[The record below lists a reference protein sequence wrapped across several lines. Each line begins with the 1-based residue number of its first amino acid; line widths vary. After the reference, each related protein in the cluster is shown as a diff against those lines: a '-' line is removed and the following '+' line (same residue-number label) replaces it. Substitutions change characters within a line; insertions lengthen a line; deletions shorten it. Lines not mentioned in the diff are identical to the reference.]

1 MPYRFLRTL
10 LIFAAILLIFC
21 SVAAAQPQDKPKPK
35 AAPVTAGEAVRGAV
49 PILLTAIGTV
59 EASEVVEVK
68 ARINGLL
75 REVHF
80 EEGQDVHRG
89 DPLFSLDSR
98 DLEAELRSARAG
110 LDRVRAQLRKAVE
123 DKRRNDDLLRQG
135 LISRDR
141 QETTATAQES
151 LQAEVQ
157 EAEAAVEEA
166 KVALSHAE
174 IRSPIDGRTGTIQL
188 HAGNMVKAN
197 ADSPMVVISRVEPVN
212 VRFAV
217 PESHLAAI
225 MAAQATAP
233 LRVLAK
239 PAGLPE
245 PVAGSLSFIDSGVD
259 ARTGTIALKAR
270 FANTNRQLWPGQFAD
285 VTLEVGVLKDVVLV
299 PERAG
304 RPERPVFH
312 ERVLQRLH
320 LRLEQLFG
328 THVLGPHSVVLP
340 LAPRR
345 KSREVENHVLHQ
357 LVAQVLH
364 APGCAG
370 EIVVPELDGLLQH
383 VALDHVP
390 DDLAAENMVLAAVHG
405 QDEEAFIG
413 IRRSEHLLDPGGL
426 AHGFQRVQAGVEQ
439 DRPEGSLLARVAFQD
454 EGGVQFVD
462 HGPDIGAG
470 DGDGQ
475 GQLVGTGRVGPRVEG
490 VLRRDALR

>member
-1 MPYRFLRTL
+1 MPYSFLRTL
-10 LIFAAILLIFC
+10 LIFAATLLIFC
-21 SVAAAQPQDKPKPK
+21 SVAAAQPQEKPKPK
-35 AAPVTAGEAVRGAV
+35 AAPVTAGEAVRGSA
-49 PILLTAIGTV
+49 PILLSAIGTV

-80 EEGQDVHRG
+80 EEGQDVRRG
-89 DPLFSLDSR
+89 DLLFSLDSR

-141 QETTATAQES
+141 QETTATAQEA

-157 EAEAAVEEA
+157 AAEAAVEEA

-174 IRSPIDGRTGTIQL
+174 IRSPINGRTGTIQL

-233 LRVLAK
+233 PRVLAK

-245 PVAGSLSFIDSGVD
+245 PVAGNLSFIDSGVD

-285 VTLEVGVLKDVVLV
+285 VTLEIGVLKDVVLV
-299 PERAG
+299 PERAVSPG
-304 RPERPVFH
+304 ADGEYVYIILPDGTVEYRTVATGLRHDGMVVVTTGLQGGEKV
-312 ERVLQRLH
+312 VLDGH
-320 LRLEQLFG
+320 LRLSPGAAVTIRPQGQGGKAE
-328 THVLGPHSVVLP
+328 
-340 LAPRR
+340 AP
-345 KSREVENHVLHQ
+345 
-357 LVAQVLH
+357 
-364 APGCAG
+364 
-370 EIVVPELDGLLQH
+370 
-383 VALDHVP
+383 
-390 DDLAAENMVLAAVHG
+390 AAEK
-405 QDEEAFIG
+405 
-413 IRRSEHLLDPGGL
+413 
-426 AHGFQRVQAGVEQ
+426 
-439 DRPEGSLLARVAFQD
+439 
-454 EGGVQFVD
+454 
-462 HGPDIGAG
+462 GAG
-470 DGDGQ
+470 Q
-475 GQLVGTGRVGPRVEG
+475 
-490 VLRRDALR
+490 